1 MLVGIDL
8 LVVSLA
14 IVSACAPTPTPR
26 APTSDGVAAQS
37 QGSSE
42 QPSGSASNRTLVIV
56 NSNEP
61 ASLNARPLAET
72 FISYFTVRQ
81 IFNASLV
88 VLDDKGLPRARLA
101 ESVPQ
106 VNTESWRV
114 FPDGRMETTWKLK
127 PNLVWHDGI
136 PLVADDFVFAWRL
149 YSTPELGV
157 AVAAPINQMEEVA
170 APDPRTVV
178 IRWRQL
184 TAQADQLEPDAFGP
198 LPRHILA
205 DRFQQA
211 EWEAIITHPFWKR
224 EFVGTGPFRLV
235 NWEPGAFIEAEAFD
249 RFVEGRAKIARLR
262 IVFRTDVNAALA
274 TILAGEADLSP
285 DGVLSYVQEGAVRSE
300 FVGAGRGNVF
310 LHPAFWRMIR
320 FQARPDLTT
329 PRSLLDPRVRKAL
342 ASAVDMDAINESLY
356 GGNALLADTMI
367 PKSDQNYPL
376 IERVSTRY
384 PFDLRRS
391 EQFMADAGFRKG
403 ADGVYV
409 SPTEGRLSSDL
420 RGAANQP
427 DFPVVA
433 VGWRQAG
440 FDIQET
446 LAPAAL
452 NQNPEY
458 RATFPS
464 MNHFNSF
471 LGERGSYDFTSR
483 EIPRQENRWT
493 GGNRGGWADAEYDRL
508 AAQLTTTL
516 ARGERGPILAQMM
529 KRWTDELPAIPMN
542 FSTSVW
548 VWVKELQGPADTAAG
563 SAVAWNIGQWE
574 FR

>member
-1 MLVGIDL
+1 MALVLCGSL
-8 LVVSLA
+8 LALV
-14 IVSACAPTPTPR
+14 ACAPPSTTRPSPAEPPQVQQA
-26 APTSDGVAAQS
+26 APV
-37 QGSSE
+37 
-42 QPSGSASNRTLVIV
+42 SNRTLVVV
-56 NSNEP
+56 NTNEP
-61 ASLNARPLAET
+61 VSLNARPLTET

-88 VLDDKGLPRARLA
+88 VLDDKALPRARLA
-101 ESVPQ
+101 EAVPQ
-106 VNTESWRV
+106 LNSETWRV
-114 FPDGRMETTWKLK
+114 SPDGRMETTWRLK
-127 PNLVWHDGI
+127 PDLVWHDGA
-136 PLVADDFVFAWRL
+136 PLTAEDFVFAWRL

-170 APDPRTVV
+170 APDPWTVV
-178 IRWRQL
+178 VRWRQL
-184 TAQADQLEPDAFGP
+184 TAQAVELEPDAFGP
-198 LPRHILA
+198 LPRHILEE
-205 DRFQQA
+205 RFRQA
-211 EWEAIITHPFWKR
+211 EWDAVITHPFWKR

-249 RFVEGRAKIARLR
+249 RFVEGRPKIPRVR

-274 TILAGEADLSP
+274 TMLAGEADLSP
-285 DGVLSYVQEGAVRSE
+285 DGVLNYVQEAPVRSE
-300 FVGAGRGNVF
+300 FVATGRGNVL
-310 LHPAFWRMIR
+310 LHPAFWRMVR

-329 PRSLLDPRVRKAL
+329 PRSLLEARVRKAL

-367 PKSDQNYPL
+367 PRSDQYYSL
-376 IERVSTRY
+376 IERAITRY
-384 PFDLRRS
+384 PLDLRRA
-391 EQFMADAGFRKG
+391 EQLMAEAGFRKG

-409 SPTEGRLSSDL
+409 SPSEGRFSSDF

-427 DFPVVA
+427 DFPVLA
-433 VGWRQAG
+433 VGWRNAG

-458 RATFPS
+458 RATFPG

-471 LGERGSYDFTSR
+471 LGERGAYDFTSR
-483 EIPRQENRWT
+483 EIPAPENRWT

-516 ARGERGPILAQMM
+516 NRADRGPLVAQLM

-548 VWVKELQGPADTAAG
+548 TWVKELQGPADTAAG
-563 SAVAWNIGQWE
+563 SAVAWNISQWE

>member
-1 MLVGIDL
+1 ML
-8 LVVSLA
+8 A
-14 IVSACAPTPTPR
+14 SACATSAPR
-26 APTSDGVAAQS
+26 STSGESPSSVAP
-37 QGSSE
+37 
-42 QPSGSASNRTLVIV
+42 ASNRSLVIV
-56 NSNEP
+56 NTNEP
-61 ASLNARPLAET
+61 VSLSARPLAET

-81 IFNASLV
+81 TFNASLI

-106 VNTESWRV
+106 VNTDSWRL

-127 PNLVWHDGI
+127 PGLTWHDGT
-136 PLVADDFVFAWRL
+136 PLVAEDFVFAWRL

-157 AVAAPINQMEEVA
+157 AVAAPINQMEEIA

-178 IRWRQL
+178 IRWRQV

-198 LPRHILA
+198 LPRHILEE
-205 DRFQQA
+205 RFRQA
-211 EWEAIITHPFWKR
+211 EWDAIIAHPFWKG

-249 RFVEGRAKIARLR
+249 RFVEGRPKIPRLR
-262 IVFRTDVNAALA
+262 IVFRNDVNAALA
-274 TILAGEADLSP
+274 TMLAGDADLSP
-285 DGVLSYVQEGAVRSE
+285 DGVLSFVQEGAVRSE
-300 FVGAGRGNVF
+300 LVAAGRANVL
-310 LHPAFWRMIR
+310 LHPAFWRMVR
-320 FQARPDLTT
+320 FQTRPDLTT
-329 PRSLLDPRVRKAL
+329 PRSLLDSRVRKAL

-367 PKSDQNYPL
+367 PKSDQHYPL
-376 IERVSTRY
+376 IERAITRY
-384 PFDLRRS
+384 PLDLRRG
-391 EQFMADAGFRKG
+391 EQFMGEAGFRKG
-403 ADGVYV
+403 GDGVYV
-409 SPTEGRLSSDL
+409 HPSEGRFTSDL
-420 RGAANQP
+420 RSTANQAE
-427 DFPVVA
+427 FPVLA

-446 LAPAAL
+446 LAAAAL

-458 RATFPS
+458 RATFPGV
-464 MNHFNSF
+464 NLFNSF
-471 LGERGSYDFTSR
+471 LGERGAYDFTIR
-483 EIPRQENRWT
+483 EIAGPENRWT
-493 GGNRGGWADAEYDRL
+493 GGNRGGWLDAEYDRL

-516 ARGERGPILAQMM
+516 ARAERGPILAQMM

-563 SAVAWNIGQWE
+563 SAVAWNISQWE